1 MKAGYL
7 SGIIVGGLLGA
18 AVMYFAFPKVK
29 SCISRAARDSRDFI
43 DESMDKGKCFID
55 SQLKKIEE

>member
-7 SGIIVGGLLGA
+7 SGIIVGGLIGA
-18 AVMYFAFPKVK
+18 CVMYFAFPKVK
-29 SCISRAARDSRDFI
+29 ACISHAAHESRDFI
-43 DESMDKGKCFID
+43 DQSMDKGKCFID